1 MISPATPSRL
11 LLRALVYPANRV
23 CDGLHIVN
31 ENERSVVRMLV
42 NTLIWTTLGVVIVIY
57 AS

>member
-1 MISPATPSRL
+1 MNAIIRTLA
-11 LLRALVYPANRV
+11 YPANLV
-23 CDGLHIVN
+23 CDNLHIES

-42 NTLIWTTLGVVIVIY
+42 NALIWTTLGVLVVVW